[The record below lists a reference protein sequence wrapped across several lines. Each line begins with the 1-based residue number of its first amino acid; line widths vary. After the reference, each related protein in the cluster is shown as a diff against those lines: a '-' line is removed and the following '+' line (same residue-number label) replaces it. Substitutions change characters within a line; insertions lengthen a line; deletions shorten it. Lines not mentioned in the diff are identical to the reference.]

1 MGGGFMN
8 GGGGILMIF
17 LFILLV
23 AGAVW
28 VFVSIYQKNQKTQY
42 EETPLDAL
50 KKRYAK
56 GEISSQ
62 EYQKI
67 KSELEK

>member
-1 MGGGFMN
+1 
-8 GGGGILMIF
+8 
-17 LFILLV
+17 
-23 AGAVW
+23 
-28 VFVSIYQKNQKTQY
+28 
-42 EETPLDAL
+42 LDTL